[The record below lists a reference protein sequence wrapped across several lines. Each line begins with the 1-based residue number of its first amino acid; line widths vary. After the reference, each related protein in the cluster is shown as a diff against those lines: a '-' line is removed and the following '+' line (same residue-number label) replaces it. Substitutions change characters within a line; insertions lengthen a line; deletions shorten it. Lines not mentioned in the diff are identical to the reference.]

1 MEITMTANATEGTA
15 KIYQFPKG
23 GRAGLSSGRNETH
36 LAESFV
42 MPRIARVAC
51 GGASY
56 HEAAICEEERSRNN

>member
-1 MEITMTANATEGTA
+1 MTANAIEGTA

-23 GRAGLSSGRNETH
+23 GRAGLSGGRHETR
-36 LAESFV
+36 LSENLV

-56 HEAAICEEERSRNN
+56 HEAAIREEERSQNN

>member
-1 MEITMTANATEGTA
+1 MERTMTTNAIEGTA

-23 GRAGLSSGRNETH
+23 GRAGLSSGRHETN
-36 LAESFV
+36 LSESPV

-56 HEAAICEEERSRNN
+56 HEAAIREEERSRNH